1 LAYASLVIFIETSIF
16 TNRIT
21 GLLSDEEY
29 HSFQLDLM
37 ASPTS
42 GNVIRGGGGI
52 RKIRCAAK
60 GKGKSGGIRVI
71 YYILKEDRIFLLL
84 AYPKNE
90 QENLTSAQLKLLS
103 HTVNQML

>member
-1 LAYASLVIFIETSIF
+1 VIFIETSIF

-21 GLLSDEEY
+21 GLLTDEEY

-37 ASPTS
+37 AAPTA
-42 GNVIRGGGGI
+42 GAVIRGGGGI
-52 RKIRCAAK
+52 RKIRFAAK

-71 YYILKEDRIFLLL
+71 YYILKEDRVFLLL

-90 QENLTSAQLKLLS
+90 QENLTAAQLKLLS